1 MHNPV
6 ERRPA
11 PAAVLF
17 DLDGVLIDTESQY
30 DVFWRQTG
38 ERYCPDTPR
47 LDRLVKGIT
56 LAGILDRHFSHLPES
71 TRKEIETASHRFD
84 LQLEM
89 IPIPGAFPFLRALKQ
104 RNVKMGLVTSSGDAK
119 LDLVFRTLPL
129 RELFDVVV
137 SADRITEGKP
147 HPMCY
152 LLAAAELAVS
162 PAQCVVFED
171 SAHGLAA
178 ARAAAMRVIGLTTT
192 LPEAD
197 VRACTPETI
206 ANFSDTDAVM
216 RLLF

>member
-1 MHNPV
+1 M
-6 ERRPA
+6 
-11 PAAVLF
+11 
-17 DLDGVLIDTESQY
+17 
-30 DVFWRQTG
+30 
-38 ERYCPDTPR
+38 
-47 LDRLVKGIT
+47 KGIT

-104 RNVKMGLVTSSGDAK
+104 RNVKIGLVTSSGDAK